1 MTEDEFGDRLR
12 ALEYELIDAQTVRHE
27 RAIYDKMIALFG
39 EYGDS
44 DLTTDLLG
52 SIRYQKFLVR
62 EAWQNVYDKA
72 VFSLPKPLRWIVR
85 KLQWAKKMN

>member
-1 MTEDEFGDRLR
+1 MTDDELFDRLG

-27 RAIYDKMIALFG
+27 RAIYNKIIALFE
-39 EYGDS
+39 EYGNS

-72 VFSLPKPLRWIVR
+72 VFSLPKPLRWIAR
-85 KLQWAKKMN
+85 KLQ